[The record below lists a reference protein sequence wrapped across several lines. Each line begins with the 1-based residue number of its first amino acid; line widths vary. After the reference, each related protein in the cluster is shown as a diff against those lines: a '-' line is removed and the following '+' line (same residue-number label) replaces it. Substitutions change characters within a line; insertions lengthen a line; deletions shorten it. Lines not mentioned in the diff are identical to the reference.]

1 MDETCEL
8 KQHRQVRESYE
19 QIVQVFGD
27 YTTENYCHLPDKF
40 GRLLREIIPEIKSMA
55 LQRLE
60 KHLVRMYTNGH
71 SIPALI
77 LELLDGKN
85 NLDRITRVRRP
96 F

>member
-1 MDETCEL
+1 MTYEL
-8 KQHRQVRESYE
+8 KQSRQIRESYE
-19 QIVQVFGD
+19 QIVHVFGD
-27 YTTENYCHLPDKF
+27 HITLHYCHLPDKF
-40 GRLLREIIPEIKSMA
+40 GRLLSEIIPEIKSMA

-85 NLDRITRVRRP
+85 NLDRITRVRKT